1 MKTLVP
7 LAAGLLAAAV
17 LAPHAGAAS
26 DAPQPAPAAPVAT
39 LKVLAS
45 VPAYAALAREIGGP
59 LVEVTTLCRPTQDI
73 HGVTATPSLV
83 ERVRDA
89 DLLLYT
95 GLDAEAWLDPL
106 LRASGNLALLPGSAG
121 AIALSDGVPLR
132 EVPVTVDR
140 SQGDVHAF
148 GNPHVWT
155 DPLALRVM
163 AAHVRDA
170 LSAALP
176 DQADEIA
183 ARHAAFHKELT
194 AALVAWLTR
203 YAGLKGQPVVVYH
216 RSWTYLLERFGLRQ
230 VESLEPKPRVTPTA
244 SHLAEVV
251 EAMRREGV
259 KAVIREPWQAPDAAD
274 FVARETGARVVE
286 LATHPEPFENGAD
299 LLAHFERTLATLAQ
313 ALGVEP
319 APAP

>member
-1 MKTLVP
+1 MRNTMKILSFP
-7 LAAGLLAAAV
+7 AATLLAALLATLPAVAAEPAQEVALEV
-17 LAPHAGAAS
+17 LA
-26 DAPQPAPAAPVAT
+26 T
-39 LKVLAS
+39 
-45 VPAYAALAREIGGP
+45 VPAYAALAHEIGGP

-83 ERVRDA
+83 ERIRAA

-95 GLDAEAWLDPL
+95 GLDAEPWLDPL
-106 LRASGNLALLPGSAG
+106 LRASGNLALLPGG
-121 AIALSDGVPLR
+121 ARAVVMSEGITLR
-132 EVPVTVDR
+132 EVPVQVDR

-155 DPLALRVM
+155 DPLALRTM

-170 LSAALP
+170 LMAARP
-176 DQADEIA
+176 GQAAEIE
-183 ARHAAFHKELT
+183 ARHAAFHRELT
-194 AALVAWLTR
+194 VAMVSWLTR
-203 YAGLKGQPVVVYH
+203 YAGLKGQPVVVHH
-216 RSWTYLLERFGLRQ
+216 RSWAYLLERFGLRQ

-244 SHLAEVV
+244 SHLQQVV

-274 FVARETGARVVE
+274 FVARETGARVLE
-286 LATHPEPFENGAD
+286 LATHPEPFANGAD